1 MSQEHRPQA
10 GPPAENGGTKAGIV
24 IWSQTAENGEPMSI
38 CEPGRGVTKVGLRKI
53 NLASVFYLPG
63 DPESLEIL
71 SSAYCV
77 QDGAKSFTSFLA
89 FIPHTPSVKWV
100 LLLPC
105 FSL

>member
-1 MSQEHRPQA
+1 MSQEHRPQP
-10 GPPAENGGTKAGIV
+10 GPPGGSGGTKAGIV

-38 CEPGRGVTKVGLRKI
+38 CEPGRGVNRVGLRKI

-77 QDGAKSFTSFLA
+77 QDGAKSFTSFLP
-89 FIPHTPSVKWV
+89 FIPHNPSVKWV